1 MGRKLFFFFMVR
13 RNKAELLTSNLAQL
27 QNLIKRDKHSY
38 HEEFVTQYRHF
49 ESSLEIFKLKPDAQ
63 SENFAE
69 QVMFIAAVATC
80 YPKDCKEFPSILIS
94 VLQEHHKL
102 MNPELRQKMVQALI
116 LLRNRDFLEQSAL
129 LSLFFTLFSCKDK
142 TLRQMLHSHIV
153 SDIKNSNAKSKN
165 NKLNKYLQNFM
176 YKMLQDPSETA
187 AKKSLEVMIELYH
200 KNVWNDAKTVNV
212 VAEACLSPIPKLVA
226 PAVHF
231 FLGTNEQK
239 FKEEE
244 DDEELPDLDSL
255 KHANT
260 INKKRKS
267 RASQLEKAKALLK
280 RRERQKNRIDQF
292 NFSALHLINDPQE
305 FTERLFSKLRQVTQ
319 KNMFKFELRLEL
331 MNLISRLIGVHRLIL
346 LGYYEFLISYM
357 KPHQKEVTQI
367 LAFAAQASHDLV
379 PPDALEA
386 IVRAIAN
393 NFVWSNCASE
403 VVTAGLNAL
412 REICIRSPLA
422 MPEELLQSLMDDY
435 KNHREKGPMTAARSL
450 LGLFRDVNPEM
461 LKRKDRGK
469 AASMNLKNIKVLG
482 YGQFETHDDVVG
494 AELLLDTNED
504 SDGEAPELVSG
515 EVEAEQLEEIG
526 EEDDDKSD
534 SHDDEDVENDDD
546 GLEWEEGS
554 SDEEDLEIEGELLES
569 DEEED
574 GNQVTQV
581 VDELQH
587 KPKKLKTSLA
597 TQKIFTDEDFAKIRE
612 LKEQKE
618 MEQLAGI
625 KSKLHTAEESDGE
638 EFVDVSKIMAYTK
651 KKDDYEARLQ
661 SIKVIKC

>member
-1 MGRKLFFFFMVR
+1 MVR

-49 ESSLEIFKLKPDAQ
+49 ESALDIFKLKPDAS

-69 QVMFIAAVATC
+69 QIMFVAAVATC
-80 YPKDCKEFPSILIS
+80 YPSDCKEFPNVLIHM
-94 VLQEHHKL
+94 LKEHHKQ

-116 LLRNRDFLEQSAL
+116 LLRNRDFLDQTSL

-142 TLRQMLHSHIV
+142 ALRQMLHSHIV

-165 NKLNKYLQNFM
+165 NKLNKHLQNFM

-212 VAEACLSPIPKLVA
+212 VAEACLSPVPKLVA

-231 FLGTNEQK
+231 FLGTNEEK
-239 FKEEE
+239 FKEE
-244 DDEELPDLDSL
+244 DDEDELPDLDGL

-267 RASQLEKAKALLK
+267 RVNQLEKAKALLK
-280 RRERQKNRIDQF
+280 RRERQKNRIEQF
-292 NFSALHLINDPQE
+292 NFSALDLINDPQE

-319 KNMFKFELRLEL
+319 KNLFKFDLRLEL
-331 MNLISRLIGVHRLIL
+331 MNLISRLIGVHKLIL
-346 LGYYEFLISYM
+346 LGYYEFLISYI

-379 PPDALEA
+379 PPDALES

-450 LGLFRDVNPEM
+450 LGLFRNVNPEM

-494 AELLLDTNED
+494 AELLQRT
-504 SDGEAPELVSG
+504 SDVSDAEVPELVPHDMEG
-515 EVEAEQLEEIG
+515 KPDQLEEDAG
-526 EEDDDKSD
+526 DSD
-534 SHDDEDVENDDD
+534 SEEELDSNEDN
-546 GLEWEEGS
+546 GLQWEEAS
-554 SDEEDLEIEGELLES
+554 S
-569 DEEED
+569 EEED
-574 GNQVTQV
+574 IEIDG
-581 VDELQH
+581 ELVESDLEAEEEDIEREGEPQH
-587 KPKKLKTSLA
+587 DPEPVSKKMKVSLA

-612 LKEQKE
+612 LKEQQDL
-618 MEQLAGI
+618 EQLAGI
-625 KSKLHTAEESDGE
+625 KSKLNTGEHSDGDD
-638 EFVDVSKIMAYTK
+638 FVDVSKIMAYTK
-651 KKDDYEARLQ
+651 KKDDYEARMQ
-661 SIKVIKC
+661 SIKVTSIHLGRKGRS